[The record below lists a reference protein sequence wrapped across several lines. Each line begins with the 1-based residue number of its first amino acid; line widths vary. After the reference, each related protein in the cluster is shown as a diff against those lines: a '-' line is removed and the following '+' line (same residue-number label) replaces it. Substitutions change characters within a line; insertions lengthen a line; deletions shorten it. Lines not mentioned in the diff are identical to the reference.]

1 MSSSNLPSPPET
13 IELLEYDQANNLI
26 ATYLKTSSYTCF
38 TPQNGDYTKEYF
50 NDSFVDERKERIDVA
65 VSFSVCD

>member
-1 MSSSNLPSPPET
+1 MSSSNLPSPPEI

-26 ATYLKTSSYTCF
+26 ATYLKTSLHTF
-38 TPQNGDYTKEYF
+38 PTPQNGDYTKEYF
-50 NDSFVDERKERIDVA
+50 GDSFVDERKERIDVA